1 MSIVLALAL
10 FLVPGYLT
18 TLFFRFISGFFKRIA
33 YALVLGVS
41 FEVILGFLLAAF
53 YSPLIHYF
61 LPLVALGTL
70 ILGFWGRKRM
80 FVARDE
86 WKALHKREKIFFCV
100 LVVLALAAAVFVFY
114 PHFGYLWPI
123 HADEWGD
130 VAAVQSLLRGR
141 PLNTNPYVVIH
152 SIDYKPGFTSLWA
165 GVMSGGL
172 DPIGAW
178 VYLPAFNMFLI
189 SLVGSLVLYEKTKN
203 FWAGGLVSPFLASLH
218 SSTSFLGL
226 WFFVPSIFALFFVL
240 FLIVEARGLFL
251 KSRPELFV
259 ACTVSVALALV
270 YLPFLGFVLLSLVPI
285 AGTFSK
291 KFPVLFFTVVCIGLA
306 AIVLLL
312 LASPY
317 KAFWSSGTLP
327 DLSAFFVSS
336 TATVGSIG
344 FFSFFDIVP
353 VVVFIAAVFGFC
365 FLRKEKWARV
375 LAASVV
381 VGVLNVTL
389 FYVADVSFLAFPQR
403 SYYFAAAVVAV
414 VASVGLGEML
424 ARMHTAGFLKWGV
437 ALVVLGLSF
446 WGYFILIAGT
456 APYHLVGSQDLKALD
471 WLKKQPNIQYQFI
484 LSEPSMGTIITPL
497 TGAAAPINWITPQ
510 GKDNRQDPL
519 LSSFFDVTDCS
530 TKQEILSELKTGFV
544 YSHIP
549 QACPF
554 LEEVY
559 NADGVFIYRS
569 MV

>member
-1 MSIVLALAL
+1 MSIVLALVL
-10 FLVPGYLT
+10 FFVPGYFT
-18 TLFFRFISGFFKRIA
+18 TFFFPFISGFLKRIV

-61 LPLVALGTL
+61 LPLVAIGTI
-70 ILGFWGRKRM
+70 ILGFLKKNKLLIL
-80 FVARDE
+80 RDE
-86 WKALHKREKIFFCV
+86 WRALQRREKVFFCV
-100 LVVLALAAAVFVFY
+100 LVILALLAAVFVFY

-152 SIDYKPGFTSLWA
+152 SIDYKPGFTSFLA
-165 GVMSGGL
+165 GVMSGGT

-189 SLVGSLVLYEKTKN
+189 SLVGSLALYEKTKN
-203 FWAGGLVSPFLASLH
+203 FWAGGLVPLFLASLR
-218 SSTSFLGL
+218 SSTGFLGW
-226 WFFVPSIFALFFVL
+226 WFFVPSTFALFFVL
-240 FLIVEARGLFL
+240 FLLIEAHGLFL
-251 KSRPELFV
+251 KSRLNLFV
-259 ACTVSVALALV
+259 ACTVSIALALV
-270 YLPFLGFVLLSLVPI
+270 YLPFLGFVLLSLIPI

-291 KFPVLFFTVVCIGLA
+291 KFPVLFLTVVCIGLA

-317 KAFWSSGTLP
+317 KAFWPSGTLP
-327 DLSAFFVSS
+327 DVSAFFVSNM
-336 TATVGSIG
+336 ATVASMS
-344 FFSFFDIVP
+344 FYSFFDVIP
-353 VVVFIAAVFGFC
+353 VVVFIAAVFGFS

-375 LAASVV
+375 LLAAVV
-381 VGVLNVTL
+381 VGIVNVTL

-403 SYYFAAAVVAV
+403 SYYFAAAVIAV
-414 VASVGLGEML
+414 VASIGFGRML
-424 ARMHTAGFLKWGV
+424 AMMHTAGFLKWGI

-446 WGYFILIAGT
+446 WGYFVLLAET
-456 APYHLVGSQDLKALD
+456 SPYHLVGSQDLKALD
-471 WLKKQPNIQYQFI
+471 WLKGQPNIQYQFV

-510 GKDNRQDPL
+510 GRDNQENPL
-519 LSSFFDVTDCS
+519 LSSFFNVTDCG
-530 TKQEILSELKTGFV
+530 TKQEILSDLKTGFV

-549 QACPF
+549 QDCPF
-554 LEEVY
+554 LEEIY
-559 NADGVFIYRS
+559 NADGIFIYRS